1 MDDHG
6 FYALA
11 QISPAP
17 ERFEFVNFGVLLFLP
32 AQRMMLSRFSS
43 DPRRMRAV
51 FGSGA
56 RDVLELGA
64 ESLQSRLEA
73 LVYAGA
79 GVSELEAFARNR
91 VNEVRLSGFLPV
103 FIDDAAAVVDRL
115 FAELVLPHVARAAR
129 RPRMARVLKEA
140 FSDAAVLDLLQSS
153 PPIIHDPQTGLK
165 IKASFGYQNG
175 AFNLIEGLRVDE
187 DPAETAAQAGLR
199 AIEGRVLRRLGEET
213 GLARHLVVVGDFASG
228 PSALYD
234 DLADSLERD
243 GVTLRRLD
251 QLAPLYKDIRLQA
264 RLHGSGGTA

>member
-17 ERFEFVNFGVLLFLP
+17 ERLEFVNFGVLLFLP
-32 AQRMMLSRFSS
+32 AQRVLLSRFSS

-56 RDVLELGA
+56 RDMLEIGA
-64 ESLQSRLEA
+64 EGLKSRLDA
-73 LVYAGA
+73 LVHAGA

-103 FIDDAAAVVDRL
+103 SLDDAAAVVDRL
-115 FAELVLPHVARAAR
+115 FAELVLPQVARATR

-153 PPIIHDPQTGLK
+153 PPLIVDPQTGLK

-175 AFNLIEGLRVDE
+175 AYNLIEGLKVDQ

-199 AIEGRVLRRLGEET
+199 ATEGRVLRRLYEET
-213 GLARHLVVVGDFASG
+213 GTARHLVVVGDFAESS
-228 PSALYD
+228 SALYD

-251 QLAPLYKDIRLQA
+251 QLAPLYDDIRLQA
-264 RLHGSGGTA
+264 RVHGTGDRA